1 MEDTEETKLSG
12 GRRTQSN
19 YYSKSKIESDPKKV
33 LVMSSIILEFEKGI
47 EKSTFPSCLPEG
59 IQSRL
64 RRPRQHL
71 NFYRVKNIQ
80 LYGIWQIFLPDTR
93 KQSPVGLHS
102 C

>member
-59 IQSRL
+59 IRSRL
-64 RRPRQHL
+64 RRPESIWTSTVSESKEKTFKSMEFGKYSSLILENNHL
-71 NFYRVKNIQ
+71 
-80 LYGIWQIFLPDTR
+80 
-93 KQSPVGLHS
+93 
-102 C
+102 

>member
-12 GRRTQSN
+12 SRRTQSN

-59 IQSRL
+59 IQSL
-64 RRPRQHL
+64 RQPESIWTSTVSELKEKTFKSMEFGKYASLILENNHL
-71 NFYRVKNIQ
+71 
-80 LYGIWQIFLPDTR
+80 
-93 KQSPVGLHS
+93 
-102 C
+102 